1 MEVTW
6 QYTNRRTFNF
16 ITDCGSLH
24 LDSPP
29 LLFTLKVILKL
40 LTRHIASRKI
50 LNLLTYPHVC
60 FKTLLNQKHICQM
73 RISPLKRCVD
83 WVSPPPG

>member
-6 QYTNRRTFNF
+6 QYTNRRTSNF
-16 ITDCGSLH
+16 ITDCGLLH

-40 LTRHIASRKI
+40 LTRHIGSRKI
-50 LNLLTYPHVC
+50 LNLLTYPHIC
-60 FKTLLNQKHICQM
+60 FKTLLKQKRICQM
-73 RISPLKRCVD
+73 RISPRTRSVHIHCVA
-83 WVSPPPG
+83 V